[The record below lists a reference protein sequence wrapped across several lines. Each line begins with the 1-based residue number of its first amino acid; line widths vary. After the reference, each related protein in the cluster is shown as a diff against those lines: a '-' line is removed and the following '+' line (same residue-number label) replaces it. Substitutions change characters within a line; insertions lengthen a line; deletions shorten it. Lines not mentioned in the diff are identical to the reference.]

1 MRKHF
6 VLAAAALTVY
16 IAVCNAQAAELVTE
30 FSGRGAT
37 TTREFEVKA
46 PWILDWRV
54 NSEYQRRMKI
64 EIHLVD
70 SVTGFHKGQILKKWE
85 AGNGVRLFTEGGRY
99 RLRISTSFATWRLK
113 VEELTADEVE
123 LYTPRQ

>member
-1 MRKHF
+1 MRRNF
-6 VLAAAALTVY
+6 ARVAAIAAAFF
-16 IAVCNAQAAELVTE
+16 AVCNANAAELVTE
-30 FSGRGAT
+30 FTGRGAA

-70 SVTGFHKGQILKKWE
+70 GVTGFHRGQILKKWE
-85 AGNGVRLFTEGGRY
+85 AGNGVRLFNEGGRY
-99 RLRISTSFATWRLK
+99 RLRISTSFANWRLK
-113 VEELTADEVE
+113 IEELTAEEAE

>member
-1 MRKHF
+1 MPKNFLRCA
-6 VLAAAALTVY
+6 LSIAAIFAG
-16 IAVCNAQAAELVTE
+16 CNAVSAELVTE
-30 FSGRGAT
+30 FSGRGAA

-46 PWILDWRV
+46 PWILDWRI

-70 SVTGFHKGQILKKWE
+70 GVTGFHRGQILKEWQ
-85 AGNGVRLFTEGGRY
+85 AGNGVRLFNQSGRY
-99 RLRISTSFATWRLK
+99 RLRISTSFANWRLK
-113 VEELTADEVE
+113 IEELTPDEAE

>member
-1 MRKHF
+1 MSKNFLRST
-6 VLAAAALTVY
+6 LITAAIFAG
-16 IAVCNAQAAELVTE
+16 CNAISAELVTE
-30 FSGRGAT
+30 FSGRGAA

-70 SVTGFHKGQILKKWE
+70 GVTGFHRGQILKEWQ
-85 AGNGVRLFTEGGRY
+85 AANGVRLFNESGRY
-99 RLRISTSFATWRLK
+99 RLRISTSFANWRLK
-113 VEELTADEVE
+113 IEELTPDEAE